1 MVPPGGKGKVR
12 LELNLTGY
20 KGRVSKTSTLEC
32 NDPSEQRWKL
42 VMHGTV
48 KTFIEV
54 SPSNTVIFRG
64 RAEKLEPKTIELA
77 ASSLPF
83 HITGIQSKLDG
94 RVAHELETVE
104 EGMRYRLK
112 LSNLL
117 KEGEYSDSL
126 WLHTDLPQKP
136 YIMIRINGSV
146 EGEISVNP
154 KTLFIGRMSARQ
166 PLRSASVLVIGNTG
180 KPFKITRLTYDE
192 TFIAVAQHSLAD
204 KNGYRLEIMP
214 KLENLSPGTR
224 QKTVLSVETDLNPGG
239 KQEVTIQVMSSE

>member
-1 MVPPGGKGKVR
+1 M
-12 LELNLTGY
+12 ELNLTGY

-32 NDPSEQRWKL
+32 NDPSQQRWKL

-83 HITGIQSKLDG
+83 HVTGIQSKLDG

-117 KEGEYSDSL
+117 KEGDYSDSL
-126 WLHTDLPQKP
+126 WIHTDLPQKP
-136 YIMIRINGSV
+136 YVMIRINGSV

-154 KTLFIGRMSARQ
+154 KTLFIGKMSAQ
-166 PLRSASVLVIGNTG
+166 QSVRSASVLVIGNTG
-180 KPFKITRLTYDE
+180 KPFKITRLSYDE
-192 TFIAVAQHSLAD
+192 KFIAVAQHPIAD
-204 KNGYRLEIMP
+204 KNGYRLEITP
-214 KLENLSPGTR
+214 NLENLPPGSRR
-224 QKTVLSVETDLNPGG
+224 QTVLSIETDLTPGF
-239 KQEVTIQVMSSE
+239 KQEVTIQVMSSK